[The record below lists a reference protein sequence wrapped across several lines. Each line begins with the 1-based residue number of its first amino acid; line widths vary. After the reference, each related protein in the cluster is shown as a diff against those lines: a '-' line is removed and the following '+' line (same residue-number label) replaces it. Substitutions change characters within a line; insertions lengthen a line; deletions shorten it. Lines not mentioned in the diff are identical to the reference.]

1 MNRNEIERIKQW
13 IGRIGAALFTLVMC
27 ILTVGAV
34 FEQSY
39 CLASV
44 FVFFIALII
53 VCYVHDER
61 AYSKWKTDNDSTD
74 GDVGSV

>member
-1 MNRNEIERIKQW
+1 MNRNKIERIKQW
-13 IGRIGAALFTLVMC
+13 IGRIGAAVFTLVMC

-34 FEQSY
+34 MDKSY
-39 CLASV
+39 ALASV

-61 AYSKWKTDNDSTD
+61 AYAKWKKDNGDEGADD
-74 GDVGSV
+74 GK